1 VLADVDPRRPLI
13 FDCPESTMENLIPLI
28 FSLLLAVLVMLLHR
42 PITRSVGDIILTGS
56 APVPWPVSLAALT
69 LGVIMFNFQVITLNE
84 FNIQN

>member
-1 VLADVDPRRPLI
+1 
-13 FDCPESTMENLIPLI
+13 
-28 FSLLLAVLVMLLHR
+28 MLLHR